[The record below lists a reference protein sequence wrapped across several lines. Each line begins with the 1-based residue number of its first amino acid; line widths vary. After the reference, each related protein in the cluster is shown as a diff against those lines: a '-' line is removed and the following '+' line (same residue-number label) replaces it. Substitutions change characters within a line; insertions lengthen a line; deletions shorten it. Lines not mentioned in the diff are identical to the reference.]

1 MSISNDAIYE
11 ACARAAHEANR
22 AYCIALGD
30 LSQVP
35 WHEAP
40 EWQRKSCILGVAGVL
55 EKGNGPRE
63 SHESWLKEKEATGWK
78 YGPVKDPEKKEH
90 PCFVP
95 YDELPAEQQVKDS
108 IFTSVVRLMAS
119 ALGFPGVTS
128 PVTIETRMKRLEMN
142 MDMLWTSFRQSRRE
156 GLAKTHAGVK
166 PPTELVEEEEDNPQI
181 TMDLLG
187 LVTEADFPLAHI
199 TAWTPVQRKE
209 AEAWAAQQHLLAADN
224 EIDEILPKPVHVREL
239 EETYPKRT

>member
-1 MSISNDAIYE
+1 MSISNEAIYE

-30 LSQVP
+30 MSQVP

-40 EWQRKSCILGVAGVL
+40 DWQRKSCLVGVQGVL

-108 IFTSVVRLMAS
+108 IFTNTVRLLAS
-119 ALGFPGVTS
+119 ALGYHGVTS
-128 PVTIETRMKRLEMN
+128 PVTFETRLKRLELN
-142 MDMLWTSFRQSRRE
+142 MDLLWTSFRQARRE
-156 GLAKTHAGVK
+156 KTSSDAT
-166 PPTELVEEEEDNPQI
+166 PPTEAPEEEEDNPEI
-181 TMDLLG
+181 TMDLLL

-199 TAWTPVQRKE
+199 TAWTPAQRKE
-209 AEAWAAQQHLLAADN
+209 AEAWAAQQHLLAADH
-224 EIDEILPKPVHVREL
+224 EFDEILPKPVHVREL